1 MKLTLA
7 PGVTAA
13 AFDAALRAFAAVVGQ
28 AWVLSTDEDRGTY
41 MDAYAVG
48 DGGGHVPSAAVA
60 PQSVQ
65 EVQAILRIA
74 NEHKIPL
81 WPVSRGKNLGY
92 GEAAPLLS
100 GSVVLD
106 LGRMNRILDIDA
118 KTGTALLE
126 PGVSF
131 FDLYGT
137 LQQQKIP
144 LWLSV
149 PGNAWGSVIGN
160 ALERGL
166 GYTPYGD
173 HTSKLCGLEV
183 VLPSGDLVRTGMGAM
198 ANGKTWQNYQHG
210 FGPGWDQMFVQSN
223 FGVVTKGG
231 LWLMPEPEA
240 TLRVTIDLPRPDD
253 IGWFIDEMTQLRLR
267 GVIEQPFVCG
277 NYLRQATVF
286 SEREDWYRGPGAIPD
301 EVGAQIRDHFKTGWW
316 SATFAVF
323 GYAEVVQ
330 ANANIIRR
338 AIEPR
343 LGHRLKFESWKRGE
357 PIERSGAGVPNLLS
371 LQIVNWRG
379 GRGGHVGFS
388 PVMPPDGKLALA
400 QFRKMKARFDQF
412 GFDYYGSF
420 TIGQRHINNVNLII
434 YDRDDAAMTAAARK
448 LFATMID
455 DAARDG
461 YGEYRTHLSFMQDV
475 ADSFDFNNHALA
487 RLNATVKHALDPNGI
502 LAPGKNGIWAKA

>member
-1 MKLTLA
+1 MKLTL
-7 PGVTAA
+7 PSGVTAA
-13 AFDAALRAFAAVVGQ
+13 TFSQALRAFAGVVGQ
-28 AWVLSTDEDRGTY
+28 DWVLATDEDRGTY

-48 DGGGHVPSAAVA
+48 DGSDHVPSAAVA
-60 PQSVQ
+60 PQSV
-65 EVQAILRIA
+65 EEIQAILRIA

-100 GSVVLD
+100 GSIVLD
-106 LGRMNRILDIDA
+106 LGRMNRVLDINE

-131 FDLYGT
+131 FDLYG
-137 LQQQKIP
+137 LLRQQNIP

-198 ANGKTWQNYQHG
+198 ATSTSWQNYQHG

-231 LWLMPEPEA
+231 FWLMPEPEA
-240 TLRVTIDLPRPDD
+240 TLRVTIDLPQPDD

-301 EVGAQIRDHFKTGWW
+301 AVGAQIRQQFKTGWW
-316 SATFAVF
+316 SAGFTLF
-323 GYAEVVQ
+323 GYEEVVQ
-330 ANANIIRR
+330 ANAKIIRR
-338 AIEPR
+338 VLEPR
-343 LGHRLKFESWKRGE
+343 LGHTLKFEAWHRGQ
-357 PIERSGAGVPNLLS
+357 PIERSGAGVPDLLS

-400 QFRKMKARFDQF
+400 QFRKMKARFDEF

-420 TIGQRHINNVNLII
+420 TLGHRHINNVNLII
-434 YDRDDAAMTAAARK
+434 YDRDDAAMTASARK
-448 LFATMID
+448 LFATMVD

-461 YGEYRTHLSFMQDV
+461 YGEYRTHLSFMQQV
-475 ADSFDFNNHALA
+475 ADSFDFNGHALA
-487 RLNATVKHALDPNGI
+487 RLNATVKNALDPNGI
-502 LAPGKNGIWAKA
+502 LAPGKNGIWSKS